1 MSSVIKKQDLT
12 IVIRE
17 YTDGQ
22 GQQKK
27 VYKTIGELITWQG
40 DDGSQYQSF
49 EMWGPTG
56 STQGKVFDR
65 DPNRAQNNM
74 QQVQQPQQPQQGK
87 YMQNGQPMNPK
98 QVQQQMHPDVP
109 FMRLQNEYL
118 I

>member
-1 MSSVIKKQDLT
+1 MSSVIKKEDLT

-27 VYKTIGELITWQG
+27 VYKQVGELITWQG

-56 STQGKVFDR
+56 STQGKVFVR

-74 QQVQQPQQPQQGK
+74 QQVQQTQGQ
-87 YMQNGQPMNPK
+87 YVQNGQPMNPQ
-98 QVQQQMHPDVP
+98 QVQQQMQSGDVP
-109 FMRLQNEYL
+109 F
-118 I
+118 